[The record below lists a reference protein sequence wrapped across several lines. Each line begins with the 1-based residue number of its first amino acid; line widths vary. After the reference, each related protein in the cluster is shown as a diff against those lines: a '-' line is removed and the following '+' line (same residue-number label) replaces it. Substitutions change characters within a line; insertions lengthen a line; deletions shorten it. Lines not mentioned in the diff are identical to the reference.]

1 VFALVVAR
9 AVEHLFWSAVRTFVR
24 TTPSGRCAP
33 GHDTLPFAG
42 DGPRKWIRLRIWD
55 PAVTI
60 VVVVRT
66 TDPHRQSEALRAALG
81 LTLRGARIDVVVGEP
96 LLTPLAERAAA
107 TLRSFGHAIHQDLPA
122 ALARATAVE
131 VWT

>member
-1 VFALVVAR
+1 M
-9 AVEHLFWSAVRTFVR
+9 T
-24 TTPSGRCAP
+24 
-33 GHDTLPFAG
+33 
-42 DGPRKWIRLRIWD
+42 
-55 PAVTI
+55 

-66 TDPHRQSEALRAALG
+66 TVPHRQAEALRAALG
-81 LTLRGARIDVVVGEP
+81 LTLRGAKVEVVVTGP

-107 TLRSFGHAIHQDLPA
+107 TLASFGHAITSDVEG